1 MFENVKRIFFD
12 SGMVL
17 VYPRS
22 GEWFYPI
29 QYKEYCKTHSLPEK
43 NIHQYLNFQKA
54 YISLSNKKN
63 IKDENEEY
71 SAFLEFYSILFNN
84 IKGKDNSE
92 LIELCAA
99 ASVKD
104 YTKYSFYDDVEESIK
119 KLNCKYELGIIS
131 DAWPSLISA
140 YRVSNMLKYFE
151 PFVISSIYGCTKQG
165 YDLFKFAL
173 ANAAQQPE
181 ECLFID
187 DVYANCKRARKMG
200 MQVLVLNRNKYHKQK
215 SDILHVNNMKEV
227 ENILG
232 IY

>member
-1 MFENVKRIFFD
+1 MFEDIKRIFFD

-17 VYPRS
+17 IYPKS
-22 GEWFYPI
+22 GEWFFPI
-29 QYKEYCKTHSLPEK
+29 QYKEYCKMKSLPEK
-43 NIHQYLNFQKA
+43 SVYQYLNFRIA
-54 YISLSNKKN
+54 YNQLSSIKY
-63 IKDENEEY
+63 IKDEDQEFE
-71 SAFLEFYSILFNN
+71 AFSRFYKNVFKN

-92 LIELCAA
+92 LIELCTF

-104 YTKYSFYDDVEESIK
+104 YAKYSFYDDVEESIK

-131 DAWPSLISA
+131 DAWPSLKSA
-140 YRVSNMLKYFE
+140 YRKNRMEKYFE
-151 PFVISSIYGCTKQG
+151 PFIISSMYGCTKQG

-173 ANAAQQPE
+173 ANVAQKPE

-187 DVYANCKRARKMG
+187 DSHDNCKRAKRMG

-215 SDILHVNNMKEV
+215 KDIWHVNNMKEV
-227 ENILG
+227 ENLLG